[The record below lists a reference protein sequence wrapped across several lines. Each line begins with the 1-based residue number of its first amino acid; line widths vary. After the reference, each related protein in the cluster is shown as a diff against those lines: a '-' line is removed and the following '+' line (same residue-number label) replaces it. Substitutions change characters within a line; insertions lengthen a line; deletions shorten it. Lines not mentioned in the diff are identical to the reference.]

1 MNAAIC
7 RRWHDRL
14 ARWLFFRPGIAGL
27 VLAVVVTSSCHR
39 AQLEREGHAAPD
51 LAGDTRELRAVPLPS
66 ADALAAYRRGGFLVS
81 SGDLSFVGS
90 VAFLAGATPDSTL
103 AVLAIS
109 LPNRGLTFT
118 RENERYRAAYDVLLE
133 LRRGDTLLRRERAAE
148 EVRVGSFKETTRS
161 EESVIFQQ
169 FLSVSPGT
177 LSVSV
182 TVRDAGSTHAGTAHA
197 ALIVPRLDSGTMA
210 TPIAV
215 LWSRARTTQTARPD
229 LIISPRATA
238 VFGRDSSA
246 TFYVEAYGERAAG
259 GETRAIVQLLGE
271 LSQTLFTD
279 TVVLMRRGTSLFNGT
294 VKVPLSR
301 LGVGVLGLSAR
312 VAGDRVTSQIRA
324 PLLVSFGEGLAVSS
338 FEEMLGYLRF
348 FASPD
353 RLRALRE
360 APAEE
365 RYRAWSSF
373 LAATDPSPATPENE
387 ALRDYLT
394 RLTEANIR
402 FQEESGPGW
411 LTDRGMIFTALGEPD
426 ERREAA
432 TGDPMQRNRVEVWEY
447 PRYRSRFVFVDQTGF
462 GRWRLTPGSEA
473 EYHALMRRLSR

>member
-1 MNAAIC
+1 MNALIC
-7 RRWHDRL
+7 RRRHDGRL
-14 ARWLFFRPGIAGL
+14 VRWLHFRPGVAGL
-27 VLAVVVTSSCHR
+27 ALALVASSCHR
-39 AQLEREGHAAPD
+39 AQLERESPASPD
-51 LAGDTRELRAVPLPS
+51 LAGDPRELRDVPLPS
-66 ADALAAYRRGGFLVS
+66 ADAMAAYRRSGFLVS

-109 LPNRGLTFT
+109 LPNRALTFT
-118 RENERYRAAYDVLLE
+118 RENERYRAAYDVLVE
-133 LRRGDTLLRRERAAE
+133 LRRGDTLVRRERAPE
-148 EVRVGSFKETTRS
+148 EVRVGSFKETTRA

-169 FLSVSPGT
+169 FLPVPPGA

-182 TVRDAGSTHAGTAHA
+182 SVRDAGSTRAGIARA
-197 ALIVPRLDSGTMA
+197 DVIVPRLDSGTTS

-215 LWSRARTTQTARPD
+215 LWSRARTAQAARPD
-229 LIISPRATA
+229 LIVSPRATA

-246 TFYVEAYGERAAG
+246 TFYVEAYGERASV

-271 LSQTLFTD
+271 LSQTVFTD
-279 TVVLMRRGTSLFNGT
+279 TVVLTRRGSSLFNGT
-294 VKVPLSR
+294 VKVPVAR

-312 VAGDRVTSQIRA
+312 VTGDRVTSQTRA
-324 PLLVSFGEGLAVSS
+324 PLLISFGDGLAVSS

-348 FASPD
+348 FASPE
-353 RLRALRE
+353 RLRTLRE
-360 APAEE
+360 APPED
-365 RYRAWSSF
+365 RYRAWGSF
-373 LAATDPSPATPENE
+373 LSSTDPTPATPENE

-402 FQEESGPGW
+402 FQEEGGPGW

-432 TGDPMQRNRVEVWEY
+432 SGDPMQRNRVEVWEY
-447 PRYRSRFVFVDQTGF
+447 QRYRSRFVFVDQTGF

-473 EYHALMRRLSR
+473 EYHALLRRLSR